1 MVLLLVVALRL
12 PSSAGQLVVRS
23 LQTAGFLHT
32 LMGLSAGVVAVARNW
47 GAADAHAIGPL
58 LAPLGSALAP
68 HIMGV
73 WGAHAIETRNGG
85 FDEPTDGGVR
95 LGAIADDSVRLV
107 RVLHD
112 RLKALSEL
120 LLGLTSECSAAL
132 RRTADVAKDLE
143 GATRSAIDNARQF
156 QKCINDVSAG
166 TRQITVVHQQIVDL
180 LRSRLLRWDD
190 PGGPVS

>member
-12 PSSAGQLVVRS
+12 PSSAGHLVVRS

-32 LMGLSAGVVAVARNW
+32 LMGLGAGVVAVARNW
-47 GAADAHAIGPL
+47 GAADAHVIGPL

-73 WGAHAIETRNGG
+73 WGAHAIEICNGG
-85 FDEPTDGGVR
+85 FDGPTDGGVG
-95 LGAIADDSVRLV
+95 LGAMADDAVRFV

-112 RLKALSEL
+112 RLKNLSDL
-120 LLGLTSECSAAL
+120 LTALTSECTTAL
-132 RRTADVAKDLE
+132 RRSAEAAKDLE
-143 GATRSAIDNARQF
+143 GATRAAAENARTF
-156 QKCINDVSAG
+156 QKCVTDVIAG